1 MYELKRVEKDAGKA
15 GTLEGDPN
23 NAQSRR
29 KLFLKKA
36 INLSRSD
43 CTAISERREHSTLF
57 PFPAEGE
64 GVLHKFNYINQQNYF
79 TLTLKKIIMRQQK

>member
-1 MYELKRVEKDAGKA
+1 MYKLKRVEKDAGKA

-29 KLFLKKA
+29 KLFLKKV
-36 INLSRSD
+36 INLSRSG
-43 CTAISERREHSTLF
+43 CTAISERRERSTLF

-64 GVLHKFNYINQQNYF
+64 EVCYINS
-79 TLTLKKIIMRQQK
+79 IILISRIILH

>member
-1 MYELKRVEKDAGKA
+1 MYELKRVEKDVGKA

-36 INLSRSD
+36 INLSHSG
-43 CTAISERREHSTLF
+43 CISERRERSTLF
-57 PFPAEGE
+57 PFPTEGE
-64 GVLHKFNYINQQNYF
+64 GMLHKFNYINQQNYF
-79 TLTLKKIIMRQQK
+79 TLTLKKKIMRQQK